1 MNFNLRGMDQLSAY
15 LGRMVNFDDARE
27 VVKMNGA
34 ELQKNMQRQAA
45 VDTGHMK
52 RSITLTIN
60 GLTARVTPTAEYASY
75 VEYGTRFM
83 TAQPFVRPSFET
95 QKQQFINDLLRIM
108 RA

>member
-1 MNFNLRGMDQLSAY
+1 MNFNLRGMDELSAY
-15 LGRMVNFDDARE
+15 LGRMANFDGARE

-34 ELQKNMQRQAA
+34 ELQKNMMRQAP

-52 RSITLTIN
+52 RSITLTLH
-60 GLTARVTPTAEYASY
+60 GLTVRVTPTAEYAGY

-95 QKQQFINDLLRIM
+95 QKQKFIDDLLRLM
-108 RA
+108 RT